1 MGCTERRHFMR
12 ADDDLRHALSIGA
25 QGSEGLNES
34 GVIAA
39 QVGEHIL
46 NTKLDRVL

>member
-1 MGCTERRHFMR
+1 
-12 ADDDLRHALSIGA
+12 LSVGA
-25 QGSEGLNES
+25 QGSEGLDES

-46 NTKLDRVL
+46 NT